1 MFRGLDGLL
10 LLLGLEL
17 LAGFLPFVFLSS
29 QSHAQCPGFLQIK
42 HAPFFMRE
50 SRSSVVMA
58 STSMAF
64 GSLSSLFCR
73 FGTVLVGDEVVLE
86 VYLPRMSSALR

>member
-1 MFRGLDGLL
+1 MFHGLGRLL
-10 LLLGLEL
+10 LLRLGLL
-17 LAGFLPFVFLSS
+17 VGFLPFDFLSS
-29 QSHAQCPGFLQIK
+29 QSRAQCPGFLQIK

-73 FGTVLVGDEVVLE
+73 FGIVLVEDEAVLKA
-86 VYLPRMSSALR
+86 YLPRMSSALR

>member
-1 MFRGLDGLL
+1 MFHGLGGLL
-10 LLLGLEL
+10 LLLGLGL
-17 LAGFLPFVFLSS
+17 LAGFLPFIFLSS
-29 QSHAQCPGFLQIK
+29 QSCARCPGFLQIK

-50 SRSSVVMA
+50 SRSLVVMA
-58 STSMAF
+58 SMSMAF

-73 FGTVLVGDEVVLE
+73 FGIVLVEDEGVLE